1 MSNRYDWGI
10 YSGINGIPWDRTEK
24 DVNVTNQVLYM
35 IDRSLLMFRYH
46 GLPESIPAIE
56 LERILQTNGYA
67 GITEVNGELYAL
79 YGGLGGMYD
88 AYGRPTIMTVANPW
102 LNFNATLEIGKDVV
116 LMRNDTM
123 MMGLIPIY
131 SKYVTI
137 MNENEITMVLASIS
151 KRVNN
156 LISVSDDNTAESARV
171 YLKKLEEGD
180 LGYIFESKLFDSLK
194 TSPMGSGGHVQLTEL
209 IELQQYLKASMYN
222 EIGLNANF
230 NMKRERLNT
239 SEVEMNSDNL
249 YPLVDNMLEHRR
261 LALEEVNKKYGL
273 NITVEFN
280 SSWDYRVNQGEPINT
295 KGLGMGDS
303 QSQLQDEKPVGAEA
317 QPEEES
323 TQDNEENDELSKED
337 TLNPNGS
344 MSSPEQSDDQ
354 EEDNTEPVE
363 KGTDTQEDNT
373 EEGEEETNDESSEVS
388 ADSTGDS
395 SDEET
400 DGDVSTKED
409 GTKDETDVARSEEVD
424 EEDDT
429 ETDEQSDEE
438 DDEEEDK
445 EDDEEEKEDDK
456 KK

>member
-10 YSGINGIPWDRTEK
+10 YSGIDGIPWDRTEK
-24 DVNVTNQVLYM
+24 DVNVRNQVLYM
-35 IDRSLLMFRYH
+35 INRSLLMFRYH

-67 GITEVNGELYAL
+67 GITEVDGELYAL

-88 AYGRPTIMTVANPW
+88 AYGRPTVMTIANPW
-102 LNFNATLEIGKDVV
+102 LKFNATLEIGKDIV

-123 MMGLIPIY
+123 MMGLIPIF
-131 SKYVTI
+131 SKYTTI

-156 LISVSDDNTAESARV
+156 LISVSDDNTAESART

-180 LGYIFESKLFDSLK
+180 LGYIFESKLFESLK

-230 NMKRERLNT
+230 NMKRERLNS

-261 LALEEVNKKYGL
+261 LALEEINEKYGL

-280 SSWDYRVNQGEPINT
+280 SSWDYRINQGEPINT
-295 KGLGMGDS
+295 QGVGVGE
-303 QSQLQDEKPVGAEA
+303 DEAVTD
-317 QPEEES
+317 QPEEELAQDNKEPVDEPNDEADNSNEEPAGAS
-323 TQDNEENDELSKED
+323 TQDGDQEVKED
-337 TLNPNGS
+337 S
-344 MSSPEQSDDQ
+344 ESSQEGDAEEQ
-354 EEDNTEPVE
+354 EEHSDN
-363 KGTDTQEDNT
+363 
-373 EEGEEETNDESSEVS
+373 
-388 ADSTGDS
+388 
-395 SDEET
+395 SDEESDNRTT
-400 DGDVSTKED
+400 DEDVSGGDDKV
-409 GTKDETDVARSEEVD
+409 KDETDVAKDEQTEVEE
-424 EEDDT
+424 DT

-438 DDEEEDK
+438 DDEK
-445 EDDEEEKEDDK
+445 EKDDK
-456 KK
+456 K

>member
-10 YSGINGIPWDRTEK
+10 YSGIDGIPWDRTEK
-24 DVNVTNQVLYM
+24 DVNVRNQVLYM
-35 IDRSLLMFRYH
+35 LNRSLLMFRYH

-102 LNFNATLEIGKDVV
+102 LKFNATLKIGEEVT

-131 SKYVTI
+131 SKYTTI

-180 LGYIFESKLFDSLK
+180 LGYIFESKLFESLK

-230 NMKRERLNT
+230 NMKRERLNS

-261 LALEEVNKKYGL
+261 LALEEINKKYGL

-280 SSWDYRVNQGEPINT
+280 SSWDYRINQGEPINT
-295 KGLGMGDS
+295 QGLGMGE
-303 QSQLQDEKPVGAEA
+303 DEAVTD
-317 QPEEES
+317 QPEEKLAQDNKDLVDEPTDSPNDEPNNINAESTGAS
-323 TQDNEENDELSKED
+323 TQD
-337 TLNPNGS
+337 G
-344 MSSPEQSDDQ
+344 DQ
-354 EEDNTEPVE
+354 EVKEGNESS
-363 KGTDTQEDNT
+363 QEGDT
-373 EEGEEETNDESSEVS
+373 EEHEGHSDN
-388 ADSTGDS
+388 
-395 SDEET
+395 SDEESDNRTT
-400 DGDVSTKED
+400 DTTDEDVSGGVDKV
-409 GTKDETDVARSEEVD
+409 KDETDVAKDEQTEV
-424 EEDDT
+424 EDDT
-429 ETDEQSDEE
+429 EIDKQSDEE
-438 DDEEEDK
+438 DDEEEK
-445 EDDEEEKEDDK
+445 DDK
-456 KK
+456 K

>member
-10 YSGINGIPWDRTEK
+10 YSGIDGIPWDRTEK
-24 DVNVTNQVLYM
+24 DVNVRNQVLYM
-35 IDRSLLMFRYH
+35 LNRSLLMFRYH

-102 LNFNATLEIGKDVV
+102 LKFNATLKIGEEVT

-131 SKYVTI
+131 SKYTTI

-180 LGYIFESKLFDSLK
+180 LGYIFESKLFESLK

-230 NMKRERLNT
+230 NMKRERLNS

-261 LALEEVNKKYGL
+261 LALEEINKKYGL

-280 SSWDYRVNQGEPINT
+280 SSWDYRINQGEPINT
-295 KGLGMGDS
+295 QGLGMGE
-303 QSQLQDEKPVGAEA
+303 DEAVTD
-317 QPEEES
+317 QPEEELAQDNKDPVDEPTDSPNDEPNNINAESTGAS
-323 TQDNEENDELSKED
+323 TQDGDQEVKED
-337 TLNPNGS
+337 NE
-344 MSSPEQSDDQ
+344 SSQ
-354 EEDNTEPVE
+354 EGD
-363 KGTDTQEDNT
+363 T
-373 EEGEEETNDESSEVS
+373 EEHEGHSDN
-388 ADSTGDS
+388 
-395 SDEET
+395 SDEESDNRTT
-400 DGDVSTKED
+400 DTADEDVSGGDDKV
-409 GTKDETDVARSEEVD
+409 KDETDVAKDEQTEVEDDAEVD
-424 EEDDT
+424 K
-429 ETDEQSDEE
+429 QSDEEE
-438 DDEEEDK
+438 DDEEEK
-445 EDDEEEKEDDK
+445 DDK
-456 KK
+456 K

>member
-10 YSGINGIPWDRTEK
+10 YNGIDGIPWDRTEK
-24 DVNVTNQVLYM
+24 DVNVRNQVLYM
-35 IDRSLLMFRYH
+35 INRSLLMFKYH

-88 AYGRPTIMTVANPW
+88 AYGRPTTMTVANPW
-102 LNFNATLEIGKDVV
+102 LRFNATLEIGKDVV

-123 MMGLIPIY
+123 MMGLVPIF
-131 SKYVTI
+131 SKYITI

-222 EIGLNANF
+222 EIGLNANY

-261 LALEEVNKKYGL
+261 LALEEINKKYGL

-295 KGLGMGDS
+295 QGLRIG
-303 QSQLQDEKPVGAEA
+303 EVEA
-317 QPEEES
+317 VTDQPEEELA
-323 TQDNEENDELSKED
+323 QDNKEIDESSKED

-344 MSSPEQSDDQ
+344 MSSPERSDDQ
-354 EEDNTEPVE
+354 EEDNIEPVE
-363 KGTDTQEDNT
+363 EGTETQEDNT
-373 EEGEEETNDESSEVS
+373 EEGKEEINDEPSEVS
-388 ADSTGDS
+388 EDTTGDS

-400 DGDVSTKED
+400 DGDVSTEEN
-409 GTKDETDVARSEEVD
+409 GIKDETDVARAEEV
-424 EEDDT
+424 EVEDDT

-438 DDEEEDK
+438 DDEK
-445 EDDEEEKEDDK
+445 EKDDK
-456 KK
+456 K

>member
-10 YSGINGIPWDRTEK
+10 YNGIDGIPWDRTEK
-24 DVNVTNQVLYM
+24 DVNVRNQVLYM
-35 IDRSLLMFRYH
+35 IDRSLLMFKYH
-46 GLPESIPAIE
+46 GLPETIPAIE
-56 LERILQTNGYA
+56 LERILQTNGFA
-67 GITEVNGELYAL
+67 GITEVNGDLYAL

-102 LNFNATLEIGKDVV
+102 LRFNATLEIGKDVV

-123 MMGLIPIY
+123 MMGLVPIY
-131 SKYVTI
+131 SKYITI

-156 LISVSDDNTAESARV
+156 LISVADDNTAESARV

-194 TSPMGSGGHVQLTEL
+194 TSPMGSGGHVNLTEL

-222 EIGLNANF
+222 EIGLNANY

-239 SEVEMNSDNL
+239 SEVEMNTDNL

-295 KGLGMGDS
+295 KDLGMGDS
-303 QSQLQDEKPVGAEA
+303 QLHLQDEELERIEV
-317 QPEEES
+317 QPEEELA
-323 TQDNEENDELSKED
+323 QDNEEIDESSKED

-344 MSSPEQSDDQ
+344 MSSPERSDDL
-354 EEDNTEPVE
+354 EEDNVEPVE
-363 KGTDTQEDNT
+363 EVTETQEDNK
-373 EEGEEETNDESSEVS
+373 EKGEEETNDEPSEVS
-388 ADSTGDS
+388 TDSTGDS

-400 DGDVSTKED
+400 DRDVSTEED
-409 GTKDETDVARSEEVD
+409 RVKDETDVARDEEV
-424 EEDDT
+424 EVEDDT
-429 ETDEQSDEE
+429 EVEE
-438 DDEEEDK
+438 EEEDK
-445 EDDEEEKEDDK
+445 EEEEEEEEDK
-456 KK
+456 K